1 MQPAT
6 DCKPGH
12 AEGDTALCQ
21 KSVLPDSRTGLKH
34 QTDTGLKC
42 PAASQECLLAAV
54 FIRRCGQS
62 VAAAVGE
69 SHQNSLFSL
78 PPLNNFPPHPPPAQN
93 PHGISI
99 TDRKNYA
106 RHFSYRNRE
115 RSLLQ

>member
-69 SHQNSLFSL
+69 SHRKKIIRICNFTCLSPISHLSAL
-78 PPLNNFPPHPPPAQN
+78 PAA
-93 PHGISI
+93 IVESE
-99 TDRKNYA
+99 
-106 RHFSYRNRE
+106 S
-115 RSLLQ
+115 

>member
-69 SHQNSLFSL
+69 THGFARFLPIRCNHLPILGPRFAKPPWQSHSTTRPST
-78 PPLNNFPPHPPPAQN
+78 A
-93 PHGISI
+93 
-99 TDRKNYA
+99 
-106 RHFSYRNRE
+106 
-115 RSLLQ
+115 

>member
-69 SHQNSLFSL
+69 SQHTLHSISIILHNLQK
-78 PPLNNFPPHPPPAQN
+78 PTPCHPPPSTYHQVE
-93 PHGISI
+93 G
-99 TDRKNYA
+99 
-106 RHFSYRNRE
+106 
-115 RSLLQ
+115 

>member
-21 KSVLPDSRTGLKH
+21 KSVLPDSRTGLRH

-54 FIRRCGQS
+54 FIHRCGQS

-69 SHQNSLFSL
+69 SHQKKIIRIR
-78 PPLNNFPPHPPPAQN
+78 NF
-93 PHGISI
+93 
-99 TDRKNYA
+99 
-106 RHFSYRNRE
+106 NRLAPVSHLSACPTATVKSGKGL
-115 RSLLQ
+115 RSA

>member
-69 SHQNSLFSL
+69 SQPNPLFSL
-78 PPLNNFPPHPPPAQN
+78 LPPQQLPHKTPLTPTTRMLF
-93 PHGISI
+93 H
-99 TDRKNYA
+99 
-106 RHFSYRNRE
+106 E
-115 RSLLQ
+115 

>member
-21 KSVLPDSRTGLKH
+21 KGVLPDSRPGLKH

-69 SHQNSLFSL
+69 SHRNPLYSPL
-78 PPLNNFPPHPPPAQN
+78 PPQQPPAKS
-93 PHGISI
+93 PSSPKSAWYFH
-99 TDRKNYA
+99 
-106 RHFSYRNRE
+106 
-115 RSLLQ
+115 

>member
-6 DCKPGH
+6 ECKADH
-12 AEGDTALCQ
+12 AEGDSALCE

-69 SHQNSLFSL
+69 SRRFKKYLHRQFQSFSDCD
-78 PPLNNFPPHPPPAQN
+78 PLT
-93 PHGISI
+93 GILDCYS
-99 TDRKNYA
+99 
-106 RHFSYRNRE
+106 
-115 RSLLQ
+115 